1 MNRSQTI
8 ERVRMVA
15 DEIPGYDYGSPS
27 TAKSPITLQ
36 EFEALKQ
43 SATFTK
49 EDEHWL
55 RVAGET
61 LVDQTKELVG
71 KWRDIIAKHP
81 HLARYSQRQD
91 GQKDQRYSETSG
103 LRFQQWVLDTCLRPY
118 DQDWLDYQQEMA
130 LRHTSVKKNTTD
142 NAQSVPTIHLR
153 HIIAFGAVITDPNIL
168 KPLLAKSGHGTA
180 EVDRMHQA
188 WSKSIWL
195 QMALWTEPYTNP
207 QLAPNEW

>member
-1 MNRSQTI
+1 M
-8 ERVRMVA
+8 
-15 DEIPGYDYGSPS
+15 
-27 TAKSPITLQ
+27 
-36 EFEALKQ
+36 
-43 SATFTK
+43 
-49 EDEHWL
+49 
-55 RVAGET
+55 
-61 LVDQTKELVG
+61 
-71 KWRDIIAKHP
+71 
-81 HLARYSQRQD
+81 
-91 GQKDQRYSETSG
+91 
-103 LRFQQWVLDTCLRPY
+103 RPY

-207 QLAPNEW
+207 QLAPHEW